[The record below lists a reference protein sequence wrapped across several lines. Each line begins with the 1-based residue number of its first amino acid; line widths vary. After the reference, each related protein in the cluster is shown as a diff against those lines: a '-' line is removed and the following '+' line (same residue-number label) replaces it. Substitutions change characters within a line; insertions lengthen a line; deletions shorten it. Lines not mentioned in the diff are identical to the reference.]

1 MRFAQSVSGIAPKD
15 LRFGTDMAGRA
26 ARERAC
32 RQLQP
37 ATTGRRTHK
46 CIFYGHDSQLRAL
59 GSRLVRAGFRRRSGS
74 VRDTSR
80 SESAALTGG
89 VVRG

>member
-1 MRFAQSVSGIAPKD
+1 MRFALSVSGIAPKD

-26 ARERAC
+26 VRERAC

-46 CIFYGHDSQLRAL
+46 CISMGMTPNSGLSAL
-59 GSRLVRAGFRRRSGS
+59 GWYALDFGAG
-74 VRDTSR
+74 RD
-80 SESAALTGG
+80 L
-89 VVRG
+89 